1 MNYEHEINDLKRR
14 VGDLEGAVN
23 VLSGHLGKVQ
33 PELSAMSAANSD
45 RFDRIEQLIGKAAS
59 QLELLNT
66 QVWSI
71 RDDLPE
77 LLSATLQKHEQGG
90 Q

>member
-14 VGDLEGAVN
+14 VGDLEGAVS
-23 VLSGHLGKVQ
+23 VLSGQLGKVQ
-33 PELSAMSAANSD
+33 PELTALGAASTH
-45 RFDRIEQLIGKAAS
+45 RFDKMEQLIAKTTS

-71 RDDLPE
+71 RDDLPV
-77 LLSATLQKHEQGG
+77 LLSEALRKHETGSR
-90 Q
+90 